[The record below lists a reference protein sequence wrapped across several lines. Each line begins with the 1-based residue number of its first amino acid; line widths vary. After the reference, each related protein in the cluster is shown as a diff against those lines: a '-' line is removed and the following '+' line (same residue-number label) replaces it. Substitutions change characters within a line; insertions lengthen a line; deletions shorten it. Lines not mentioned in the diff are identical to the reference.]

1 VADNIATKTQ
11 ALTRDQIAAI
21 VGNNPRAIKLM
32 ENLLTDVAA
41 TLPEA
46 IDQVQLS
53 ALFSLH
59 GADGSK
65 QASQLAISL
74 VHELQT
80 VLLAFQRGAP
90 DINALRNEVDLLRA
104 ELHDTRTHLL
114 SAVQQA
120 QRSADSALT
129 LASGV

>member
-1 VADNIATKTQ
+1 MADIQTRTQ

-21 VGNNPRAIKLM
+21 VGNNPRAIKLL
-32 ENLLTDVAA
+32 EQLLQDVSKR
-41 TLPEA
+41 LPEA

-65 QASQLAISL
+65 QASQLAMTL

-80 VLLAFQRGAP
+80 ALLAFQRGAP
-90 DINALRNEVDLLRA
+90 DINPMRSEVELLRL

-120 QRSADSALT
+120 QRSAESALT
-129 LASGV
+129 LVSGV

>member
-1 VADNIATKTQ
+1 MADSTTTKTQ

-21 VGNNPRAIKLM
+21 VGNNPRAIKLL
-32 ENLLTDVAA
+32 ENLLVDVAE
-41 TLPEA
+41 TIPEA

-80 VLLAFQRGAP
+80 VLLALQRSGP
-90 DINALRNEVDLLRA
+90 DINAMRNEVDLLRA
-104 ELHDTRTHLL
+104 ELQDTRTHLL

-120 QRSADSALT
+120 QRSAESALT
-129 LASGV
+129 LVSGV